1 MEIDYIDAM
10 SNYQPNLTIKTW
22 AEEDRPREKL
32 IKNGKEVLSNAEL
45 IAILIGSGSRKETA
59 VELARHILNGTNNNL
74 HELGTMSV
82 SNLMKYQGIGE
93 AKAISI
99 VAALELGRR
108 RQSASPEEKTQIQ
121 GSKDARDLLGPKLAD
136 LPHEEFWVAYLN
148 RNNRVL
154 RTERIGQGGV
164 AGTVAD
170 IRIILKNSLNQLAS
184 SIILYHNHPSGN
196 LSPSDADLS
205 LTRKIKQAGEYIDIN
220 VLDHLIITPES
231 YYSFA
236 DHDQI

>member
-1 MEIDYIDAM
+1 MSDYK
-10 SNYQPNLTIKTW
+10 PNLTIKTW

-32 IKNGKEVLSNAEL
+32 VKNGKEVLSNAEL
-45 IAILIGSGSRKETA
+45 IAILLSSGSRNETA
-59 VELARHILNGTNNNL
+59 VELARNILNGTNNNL
-74 HELGTMSV
+74 HELGTMSITE
-82 SNLMKYQGIGE
+82 LMNYQGIGE
-93 AKAISI
+93 AKAIAI

-108 RQSASPEEKTQIQ
+108 RQSVTPNEKTQIQ
-121 GSKDARDLLGPKLAD
+121 GSKDANDLLGPQLAD

-148 RNNRVL
+148 RSNRVL
-154 RTERIGQGGV
+154 RTERIGQGGI

-220 VLDHLIITPES
+220 VLDHLIITAEG